1 MLKSLLLLGLCMAL
15 LNVAAGDSEELQ
27 ALVDELNIIK
37 TSVNKLLE
45 KINSSM
51 SSCCKCS
58 GSIVEKDWKLAF
70 RGTPGIKKSVFRAY
84 QDGVGIPEDVEEGCK
99 QVGQPL
105 PCANHYRN
113 NEILDN
119 WSGFSEVALFVY
131 KNNMEVHHVTF
142 DAIDSTFM
150 NWLNKSR
157 IKDSTWT
164 DITSEPAN
172 VFSLYG
178 QQKLNLRRT
187 FFLNSNFLSCG
198 DTTGWFVAIDNE
210 RGGCSWEKNTAFPVF
225 KYSTANTKMN
235 WNSTGI
241 DTADYFAI
249 YVH

>member
-1 MLKSLLLLGLCMAL
+1 MMKSLLLLGLCMAL
-15 LNVAAGDSEELQ
+15 LDVAAGDSEELQ
-27 ALVDELNIIK
+27 ALVDELNTIK

-51 SSCCKCS
+51 SSCCK
-58 GSIVEKDWKLAF
+58 
-70 RGTPGIKKSVFRAY
+70 
-84 QDGVGIPEDVEEGCK
+84 
-99 QVGQPL
+99 VGQPL

-113 NEILDN
+113 NEIMDN

-235 WNSTGI
+235 WNSSGI